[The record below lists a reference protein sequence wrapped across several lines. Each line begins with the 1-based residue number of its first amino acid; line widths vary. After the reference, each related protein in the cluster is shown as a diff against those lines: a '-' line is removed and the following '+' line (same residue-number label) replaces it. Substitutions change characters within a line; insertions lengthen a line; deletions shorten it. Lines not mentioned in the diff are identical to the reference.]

1 MAAFDSYIVAV
12 TTTAT
17 SLVSGL
23 KGRYQIVL
31 QVADGGPV
39 TLGQSG
45 IVGNPP
51 NALQFPIVATDS
63 SSGPLV
69 LDVNLDSTDELYA
82 ATVTGTGHVQVMVSP
97 R

>member
-17 SLVSGL
+17 SLLSGL
-23 KGRYQIVL
+23 RGRYQIAL

-39 TLGQSG
+39 ALGQSG

-51 NALQFPIVATDS
+51 NGLQFPGNGGTTS
-63 SSGPLV
+63 SNPLV
-69 LDVNLDSTDELYA
+69 LDVNLDSADELYA
-82 ATVTGTGHVQVMVSP
+82 ASVTGTAHVQVMVSP